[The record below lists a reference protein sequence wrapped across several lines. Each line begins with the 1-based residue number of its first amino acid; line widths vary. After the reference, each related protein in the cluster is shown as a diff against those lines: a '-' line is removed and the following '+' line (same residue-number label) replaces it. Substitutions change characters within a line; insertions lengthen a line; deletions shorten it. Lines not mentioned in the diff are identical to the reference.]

1 MDDTHDHTGQHSAD
15 DGHFEDDP
23 PLREDPSAHPT
34 AKDAGVSDAAR
45 AVRAGDP
52 LENAGVRQEGFTET
66 GAASGKVAMRDGEE
80 PVAGDEDRE
89 EADRSAGGPDRD

>member
-1 MDDTHDHTGQHSAD
+1 MDEQPNDGHQHSAD

-34 AKDAGVSDAAR
+34 TRDAGVSDAAR
-45 AVRAGDP
+45 GVRAEDP
-52 LENAGVRQEGFTET
+52 LERSGVRQEGFTET

-80 PVAGDEDRE
+80 PVVGDEDLEDIGRT
-89 EADRSAGGPDRD
+89 P